1 MLSREAEETI
11 LLSSYKKQ
19 ISIKPI
25 ESIVPPADTHQEDA
39 NKVHQQLS
47 ETILLRKQELASI
60 EEQQDKRVEEAD
72 NQIKEA
78 RSKWE
83 EEKQKLIEE
92 AQEQGFQKGY
102 EDGRKEAFQQFE
114 SRLNKANHIIDIA
127 KEDYH
132 QTLEKQ
138 TESIVEI
145 SMTVANK
152 ILHQELKGKP
162 DYIMELI
169 KAAIEDVKSQPSITI
184 IVHPDYYEEVHSH
197 QDELQRLIGDDTKLS
212 IHADVHIEST
222 DCIIQYPHGQVETSV
237 NAQLQKIREALMDY
251 VMEDM
256 Q

>member
-1 MLSREAEETI
+1 MRGAEETI
-11 LLSSYKKQ
+11 LLSDYKKQ

-25 ESIVPPADTHQEDA
+25 ESIIPPSNPNQQDE
-39 NKVHQQLS
+39 NKVYQQLS
-47 ETILLRKQELASI
+47 ETILLQKQELASI
-60 EEQQDKRVEEAD
+60 EEQQEKRIEEAD

-78 RSKWE
+78 RSQWE

-92 AQEQGFQKGY
+92 AQKKGFQKGH
-102 EDGRKEAFQQFE
+102 EDGIREAFQQFE
-114 SRLNKANHIIDIA
+114 SKLKEANHIIDIA

-152 ILHQELKGKP
+152 ILHQELKENP
-162 DYIMELI
+162 DYIMKLI
-169 KAAIEDVKSQPSITI
+169 QAAIEDVKLQPSITI
-184 IVHPDYYEEVHSH
+184 IVYPDYYEEVHSH
-197 QDELQRLIGDDTKLS
+197 QDELQRLIGDSTKLS
-212 IHADVHIEST
+212 IHADANIRST

-237 NAQLQKIREALMDY
+237 NTQLQKIREALMDY
-251 VMEDM
+251 VMEDV